1 MTDWFRRLVDEALR
15 TLSPVVIAVGKD
27 GLRDAL
33 REDTMSRDM
42 ATLVLL
48 LDEYQQVLALPPAD
62 THHLECFETLLMFL
76 QAMMEAKDAND

>member
-15 TLSPVVIAVGKD
+15 TLSPVKVAVGRE
-27 GLRDAL
+27 GLQEALRDG
-33 REDTMSRDM
+33 MSRDM

-48 LDEYQQVLALPPAD
+48 LDEYQQVLASPPAD